1 MWNCTKFSSDCA
13 IENIIFAR
21 LHRCVGVEFGIIF
34 VTVKKFSPNNN
45 ERGKYMNTMTIDCC
59 KVAVLVVLATL
70 VATAGAEEQIMSPYA
85 NGGEVSIVETE
96 AYKRYVHVFTNT
108 AVVAQFRNKSNQTL
122 RGRILVVG
130 GGGAGGYGLNSA
142 SGGGGGGG
150 GGGVLEREGVCL
162 ASGGCWNILVG
173 KGSTAT
179 SNTSYPKNEV
189 AGASSVSN
197 ATECIALVPGGGNGG
212 ESTSNSSISSGHA
225 PTVGAAGGGGIRA
238 SASGAAGTYQS
249 SILDVEY
256 GPFSGAYADSKYT
269 GGGGGA
275 GAAGSGENGGE
286 GLVSDIT
293 GISLV
298 YGSGGGGGGSLNS
311 SGTTI
316 SKGIGGTRAGYGA
329 SGAMSDSVADITAA
343 SAPTANSGGGGGGG
357 LGGSYGGKGA
367 ARYGS
372 SGADG
377 IVVIAYEIYKI
388 PFVGGEV
395 TKIAEH
401 GNTSTYIHVFTN
413 ANEVATFENRAGED
427 ILVRALVV
435 GAGGAGGYGRNSAPA
450 GGGGGGGGGVRDTA
464 NITMPIDG
472 VWNVIVGKGAMAA
485 SNTSS
490 PATTAGSSSISNATQ
505 CIVLVDG
512 GGNGGYGASSGY
524 AAESGAA
531 GGGGVRG
538 EPSGA
543 SGTYASSILGD
554 VYGPFSGGTIP
565 DNYRGGGGGG
575 AGAAGM
581 GENGGDGLASDI
593 TGVSL
598 VYGSGG
604 GGGGSVTS
612 TGVSYP
618 NGVGGSRAGVGAHGD
633 SVDNITAA
641 TAPVPN
647 SGGGGAGGF
656 GCNSTGMGAARYGSS
671 GADGIVVIR
680 YDWKYNPNPPSSG
693 FMMIIK

>member
-1 MWNCTKFSSDCA
+1 MATRTMKGKN
-13 IENIIFAR
+13 
-21 LHRCVGVEFGIIF
+21 GI
-34 VTVKKFSPNNN
+34 
-45 ERGKYMNTMTIDCC
+45 
-59 KVAVLVVLATL
+59 VAMLA
-70 VATAGAEEQIMSPYA
+70 VAFTAAANAEEQVVSPYA
-85 NGGEVSIVETE
+85 NGGEVSIVET
-96 AYKRYVHVFTNT
+96 ATYKRYVHVFTNT

-150 GGGVLEREGVCL
+150 GGGVLERKGVCL
-162 ASGGCWNILVG
+162 ASGGCWNIIVG

-179 SNTSYPKNEV
+179 SNISYPKNEE
-189 AGASSVSN
+189 AGASSISN
-197 ATECIALVPGGGNGG
+197 ATECIALVLGGGNGG

-225 PTVGAAGGGGIRA
+225 PTAGAAGGGGIRA
-238 SASGAAGTYQS
+238 SESGAEGTYHS
-249 SILDVEY
+249 SLFGVEY
-256 GPFSGAYADSKYT
+256 GLFSGAYSGSKYT

-286 GLVSDIT
+286 GLASDIT
-293 GISLV
+293 GVSLV

-311 SGTTI
+311 SGTTV
-316 SKGIGGTRAGYGA
+316 SKGVGGSRAGYGA
-329 SGAMSDSVADITAA
+329 SGTMADSVADITAA
-343 SAPTANSGGGGGGG
+343 SAPAANSGGGGGGG
-357 LGGSYGGKGA
+357 LGGSYGSKGA

-377 IVVIAYEIYKI
+377 IVIIAYEIYKI

-472 VWNVIVGKGAMAA
+472 VWNILVGKGATAA
-485 SNTSS
+485 SSTSS
-490 PATTAGSSSISNATQ
+490 PVGTAGSSSISNATE
-505 CIVLVDG
+505 CIALVPG
-512 GGNGGYGASSGY
+512 GGNGGYGTSSGC

-538 EPSGA
+538 ETSGA
-543 SGTYASSILGD
+543 SGTYPSSILGD
-554 VYGPFSGGTIP
+554 VYGPFPGGTIP

-575 AGAAGM
+575 AGEAGS
-581 GENGGDGLASDI
+581 GENGGEGLASDI
-593 TGVSL
+593 VGVSL

-612 TGVSYP
+612 TGVSYS
-618 NGVGGSRAGVGAHGD
+618 NGVGGSRAGVGAHGN

-656 GCNSTGMGAARYGSS
+656 GCNSTGMGAARFGSS

-680 YDWKYNPNPPSSG
+680 YDWKYNPNPPRSG
-693 FMMIIK
+693 FAIIFK